1 MKKLYKKPTILV
13 IGDLMIDH
21 YLWGS
26 CDRISPE
33 APVQIVNVKKESLVL
48 GGAGNVI
55 NNLRTMNSNVDVIS
69 VIGKD
74 DVANEL
80 KTLLN
85 QIEVS
90 SEMLI
95 VENSRK
101 TSKKSR
107 LIASQ
112 QQVLRYDMESV
123 EDISQNS
130 EKEISNKWT
139 LSENYANYSYD
150 AIIEIVD
157 ERVYEFNSHL
167 EVFGTSLNDLT
178 LEKSLDMEM

>member
-1 MKKLYKKPTILV
+1 
-13 IGDLMIDH
+13 
-21 YLWGS
+21 
-26 CDRISPE
+26 
-33 APVQIVNVKKESLVL
+33 
-48 GGAGNVI
+48 
-55 NNLRTMNSNVDVIS
+55 MNSNVDVIS

-95 VENSRK
+95 IENSRK

-130 EKEISNKWT
+130 EKK
-139 LSENYANYSYD
+139 
-150 AIIEIVD
+150 IIEKLSI
-157 ERVYEFNSHL
+157 NI
-167 EVFGTSLNDLT
+167 
-178 LEKSLDMEM
+178 KKI